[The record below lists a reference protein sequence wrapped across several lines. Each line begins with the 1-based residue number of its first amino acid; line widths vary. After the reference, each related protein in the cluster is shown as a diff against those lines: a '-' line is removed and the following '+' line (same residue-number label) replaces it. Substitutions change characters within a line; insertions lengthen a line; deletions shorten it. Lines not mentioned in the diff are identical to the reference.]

1 MLVGEKS
8 TQQTEQLLLELLKGP
23 VSLYFDTEQT
33 FEKSAMEAQ
42 IEESLQAIRVQFK
55 ADGVTAK
62 YLTSSFADLITLVN
76 STKGMTP
83 KELNR
88 SLKSFGISKNT
99 AEVNQLV

>member
-1 MLVGEKS
+1 M
-8 TQQTEQLLLELLKGP
+8 LLLELLRGP
-23 VSLYFDTEQT
+23 VSLYFDTEQA
-33 FEKSAMEAQ
+33 FEKTAMETQ
-42 IEESLQAIRVQFK
+42 IEDSLQAIRVQFK

-88 SLKSFGISKNT
+88 QLKEFGIKQNL
-99 AEVNQLV
+99 AEIN

>member
-1 MLVGEKS
+1 
-8 TQQTEQLLLELLKGP
+8 
-23 VSLYFDTEQT
+23 
-33 FEKSAMEAQ
+33 METQ
-42 IEESLQAIRVQFK
+42 IEESLQAIRAQFK

-88 SLKSFGISKNT
+88 QLKAFGIKTNT
-99 AEVNQLV
+99 AEINQLVQKLQGSK

>member
-1 MLVGEKS
+1 M
-8 TQQTEQLLLELLKGP
+8 LLLELLRGP
-23 VSLYFDTEQT
+23 VSLSFDTEQA
-33 FEKSAMEAQ
+33 FEQTAMETQ
-42 IEESLQAIRVQFK
+42 IEDSLQAIRVQFK

-88 SLKSFGISKNT
+88 QLKEFGIKQNL
-99 AEVNQLV
+99 AEIN